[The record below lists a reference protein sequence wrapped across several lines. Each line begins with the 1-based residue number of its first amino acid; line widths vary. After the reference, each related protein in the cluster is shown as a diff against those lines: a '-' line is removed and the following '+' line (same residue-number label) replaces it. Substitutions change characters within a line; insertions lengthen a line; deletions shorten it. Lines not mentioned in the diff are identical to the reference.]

1 MNERMIST
9 QTGGFEKYGT
19 LEEILKL
26 LKDCGFTA
34 YDCTMCD
41 SGKEAERF
49 IEDDNYLENA
59 RRFRAYADSIAL
71 PCNQSHAP
79 FPSARPGNEEYN
91 KSVFPKLVRAIEVSG
106 ILGAKVCV
114 VHPCNDY
121 SPEENAEKVY
131 LPLAPYARKAGVK
144 IGVENMWNWNTP
156 KNIFAPAACSSPEN
170 FVAHMKLLPKDV
182 FCANLDIGHAE
193 LRAMNTSAPEMVRAL
208 GGYFQSMHLHD
219 VNFYEDSHTLPFTE
233 KVDFEAVIAAM
244 KEIGYRGDVTLE
256 SGNFPR
262 KFPREI
268 FPEAVRLMAATARYF
283 KNRLDDRLDE

>member
-1 MNERMIST
+1 MSERKIST

-26 LKDCGFTA
+26 LKDSGFTA

-41 SGKEAERF
+41 NGKEAERF
-49 IEDDNYLENA
+49 IEDDNYIENA
-59 RRFRAYADSIAL
+59 RKFRAYADSIAL

-79 FPSARPGNEEYN
+79 FPSARLGNEEYN
-91 KSVFPKLVRAIEVSG
+91 KGIFPKLVRAIEVSE

-144 IGVENMWNWNTP
+144 IGVENMWNWNRE

-170 FVAHMKLLPKDV
+170 FAAHIKLLPEDV
-182 FCANLDIGHAE
+182 FVANIDIGHAE
-193 LRAMNTSAPEMVRAL
+193 LRAMNTSAAEMIRAL
-208 GGYFQSMHLHD
+208 GGYFQAIHLHD
-219 VNFYEDSHTLPFTE
+219 VNFYEDSHTLPFLE
-233 KVDFEAVIAAM
+233 KVPFEPVIGAL
-244 KEIGYRGDVTLE
+244 KEIGYRGDITLE
-256 SGNFPR
+256 ATAYMNKMPKELVPAAS
-262 KFPREI
+262 KFAA
-268 FPEAVRLMAATARYF
+268 AVARYF
-283 KNRLDDRLDE
+283 KNRLDE

>member
-41 SGKEAERF
+41 NGKEAERF

-79 FPSARPGNEEYN
+79 FPSARSGNEEYN

-156 KNIFAPAACSSPEN
+156 KNIFAPGGVFFARK
-170 FVAHMKLLPKDV
+170 FRGAHES
-182 FCANLDIGHAE
+182 FCLRTYLRKSRYRAAE

-283 KNRLDDRLDE
+283 KNRLDE